1 MIGLHVK
8 TGAYEEKFPLAIEFA
23 EDQFSIA
30 WPPKEFPVEDDI
42 QEVIT
47 EFSEAEKHAVIT
59 ALKLFTHYELKA
71 GVDYWG
77 GRVMRR
83 YPSACIQRMATAFAN
98 AELNMHAPFY
108 AALNKALNIDTIEF
122 YTSYVDD
129 PVLKER
135 MDFIDALIRDKDD
148 ALSVAV
154 FSLVEGVILYSTF
167 AFFKHFRAGGNNK
180 LKNLVSGINASVRD
194 ENLHSLG
201 GAYLFS
207 LELQDSGKSVEDY
220 REVVTQAAMKLCEHE
235 KLINAKLF
243 EKGPIEGI
251 TQKQLDNF
259 AESRVNLC
267 LKQLGMPKAYDVKYN
282 PIADWFYDNIN
293 ALKQHDFFNTS
304 GADYK
309 RDWNLGKIYECLK
322 HYTTD

>member
-1 MIGLHVK
+1 MGLIGLHEK
-8 TGAYEEKFPLAIEFA
+8 TGAYQELFPQAIEFA

-42 QEVIT
+42 QEVLT
-47 EFSEAEKHAVIT
+47 EFPEAEYHATIT
-59 ALKLFTHYELKA
+59 ASKLFTHYELKA

-108 AALNKALNIDTIEF
+108 SALNKALNIDTVEF

-135 MDFIDALIRDKDD
+135 MDYLDALIRDPDD

-167 AFFKHFRAGGNNK
+167 AFFKHFRAVGKNK

-201 GAYLFS
+201 GAFLFS
-207 LELQDSGKSVEDY
+207 LELKDSGKTVADY
-220 REVVTQAAMKLCEHE
+220 VDIVTAAAIKLCEHE

-259 AESRVNLC
+259 CESRVNLC
-267 LKQLGMPKAYDVKYN
+267 LKQLGMPKAYEVKYN

-309 RDWNLGKIYECLK
+309 RDWKLEGFLK
-322 HYTTD
+322 W